1 MALLKQTL
9 PYLRLLPRMN
19 VLPATLCCLLLS
31 VSFSLALEPSQTL
44 KVWPDGVQGPVND
57 TAPERV
63 LPVAPGTKQ
72 VMRVEGVTDPTLLVY
87 PAPKEK
93 ANGTAVIICPGGGFS
108 KVVPDLEGSEIA
120 ENVNALGVT
129 AFVLKYR
136 TTPAG
141 KPDPQIGPSM
151 DAQRSVSIVR
161 SMAAEFGVKPDHIGL
176 LGVSAGGQVALIAT
190 SNHAH
195 RLYEAKTEVDKAS
208 CRPDFLALVYPWK
221 IQDAADPTKLRS
233 DIHIDK
239 TMPPVF
245 IGHAA
250 DDKGAKIE
258 GSLQLFLQLQAAGVP
273 AEAHL
278 YVKGGHG
285 VGLRPADV
293 PYPTDWP
300 KRFAEWLRVINFVP
314 AAAK

>member
-1 MALLKQTL
+1 MNAS
-9 PYLRLLPRMN
+9 LRI
-19 VLPATLCCLLLS
+19 TCCLLASLS
-31 VSFSLALEPSQTL
+31 LGLALEPSQTL
-44 KVWPDGVQGPVND
+44 KVWPDGAQGPVND
-57 TAPERV
+57 TGPERV

-87 PAPKEK
+87 PAPKDK

-120 ENVNALGVT
+120 ENLNTLGVS

-141 KPDPQIGPSM
+141 KPDPQIGPAM

-161 SMAAEFGVKPDHIGL
+161 SRAAEFGLKPDRIGL
-176 LGVSAGGQVALIAT
+176 LGVSAGGQVAVIAT

-195 RLYEAKTEVDKAS
+195 RLYDTKTDADKAA

-221 IQDAADPTKLRS
+221 IQDAADPTKLRG
-233 DIHIDK
+233 DIHVDK
-239 TMPPVF
+239 TIPPVF

-258 GSLQLFLQLQAAGVP
+258 GSLLLFLQLQAAGVP
-273 AEAHL
+273 TEAHL

-285 VGLRPADV
+285 VGLRPAEV

-300 KRFAEWLRVINFVP
+300 KRFAEWLRVMHFIE
-314 AAAK
+314 